1 MSDVVLADAAG
12 SELSLDTAGSCVALP
27 CTDEDSDT
35 VCDHADDCVGAFDCN
50 GNCASVYILTWVG
63 DGYCDATGF
72 SDNSVGYGYN
82 FLCEEY
88 DFDNGDCDSYADCA
102 GDYFGNASFDCAGTC
117 NGSATTDACG
127 VCDAD
132 STNDNVCLEFGCA
145 DGYVADCSGE
155 PECAPASWIG
165 DGSCDGE
172 DQAWGYDL
180 SCYDEDGGDCSGP
193 APAAGDSCTFY
204 DSWYGYY
211 VTGTLDCQLQC
222 VDNYYVN
229 SWVGDGSCDDGAYG
243 LYFDCEY
250 FGNDG
255 GDCGRSNDQVANEKV
270 FNKDHKLIIV
280 KSEPNTRAD
289 QICLEYSGP
298 DVDECGVCFGDG
310 VDADQDDVCDDV
322 DDCVGAYDS
331 CGVCNGPGYAT
342 GDFNYDCLLDILD
355 IVAMIGFIIDDNAP
369 TDYDGDINGDGVLDV
384 IDVVN
389 LVLSIV
395 NSSSRSADATSAN
408 MSLTNNSLS
417 LSANG
422 YIGGV
427 QMTLDHAEGFELN
440 LTNNAMF
447 AEFRTNGTST
457 KLIVIEP
464 TDELIFTTNQSFD
477 IVEMI
482 VANSKE
488 EIEINTIS
496 EFGLTDAYPNPF
508 NPSTTFTLAVPSA
521 DYVSVKVY
529 NLMGQ
534 VVGTLA
540 EGMMEASVYTF
551 TWNASDMSSGVY
563 LIKAESSSSIDVQKV
578 LLVK

>member
-1 MSDVVLADAAG
+1 MNITK
-12 SELSLDTAGSCVALP
+12 TA
-27 CTDEDSDT
+27 
-35 VCDHADDCVGAFDCN
+35 
-50 GNCASVYILTWVG
+50 
-63 DGYCDATGF
+63 
-72 SDNSVGYGYN
+72 
-82 FLCEEY
+82 
-88 DFDNGDCDSYADCA
+88 
-102 GDYFGNASFDCAGTC
+102 
-117 NGSATTDACG
+117 
-127 VCDAD
+127 
-132 STNDNVCLEFGCA
+132 
-145 DGYVADCSGE
+145 
-155 PECAPASWIG
+155 
-165 DGSCDGE
+165 
-172 DQAWGYDL
+172 
-180 SCYDEDGGDCSGP
+180 
-193 APAAGDSCTFY
+193 
-204 DSWYGYY
+204 
-211 VTGTLDCQLQC
+211 
-222 VDNYYVN
+222 
-229 SWVGDGSCDDGAYG
+229 
-243 LYFDCEY
+243 
-250 FGNDG
+250 
-255 GDCGRSNDQVANEKV
+255 
-270 FNKDHKLIIV
+270 
-280 KSEPNTRAD
+280 PNTRAD
-289 QICLEYSGP
+289 AFCLEYAGP

-369 TDYDGDINGDGVLDV
+369 ADYDGDINGDGVLDV

-395 NSSSRSADATSAN
+395 NSSSRTADATSAN

-417 LSANG
+417 LSADG

-482 VANSKE
+482 VANSTE